1 MAQRVQV
8 QLIDDLSGEPAAET
22 VRFSLDGSNYEID
35 LTAEHAGELRGQL
48 EQFVANARRI
58 RPATG
63 GAKTAADTRERTQR
77 IRTWALENGYTPSN
91 RGRVSK
97 EIEQAYNAAQG

>member
-1 MAQRVQV
+1 VAQRVQI
-8 QLIDDLSGEPAAET
+8 QLVDDLSGEQADET
-22 VRFSLDGSNYEID
+22 VRFALDGSGYEID
-35 LTAEHAGELRGQL
+35 LTAEHASELRGQL
-48 EQFVANARRI
+48 ERFVTNARRT

-63 GAKTAADTRERTQR
+63 GAKAAADTRERTQR
-77 IRTWALENGYTPSN
+77 IRAWALENGYTPSS